1 VTDLSAGPK
10 VGLFFDLRNP
20 KQWASSPADHLARN
34 LEVIEHAETLGAE
47 SIWATEHHLFD
58 DGYLS
63 QPLVFAA
70 AVAARTKRVR
80 VGTGILLAP
89 LHHPRHIAEQ
99 AALVDAISGGRFE
112 LGLGAG
118 YVASEFE
125 AFGAKLKGRFGA
137 TDRVYSEVQALLA
150 EEPLSRLSV
159 QHPLPIWLGY
169 QGPKNAVRA
178 GTLGAGLLTLNRGSY
193 EPYRNALE
201 AAGHGADSAR
211 MGGVIDLIVARDPEA
226 AWATIRP
233 HYEHMAL
240 TYLQASVP
248 GATLPDGVLASR
260 FGRDKRGAPIQLSVL
275 TPDEAVTEIRR
286 RITGLPV
293 EHVYCWASIAGMP
306 GALVDEHLELLFGE
320 VAPQLRASATES

>member
-10 VGLFFDLRNP
+10 VGLFFDVRNP
-20 KQWASSPADHLARN
+20 KQWALPAADHLARTF
-34 LEVIEHAETLGAE
+34 EVIEQAEALGAD
-47 SIWATEHHLFD
+47 SIWATEHHMFD

-63 QPLVFAA
+63 QPLTFAA

-89 LHHPRHIAEQ
+89 LHHSRHIAEQ

-118 YVASEFE
+118 YVASEFD
-125 AFGAKLKGRFGA
+125 AFGVPLQGRFGA
-137 TDRVYSEVQALLA
+137 TDRVYSEVRALLA
-150 EEPLSRLSV
+150 KEPLSRLSV

-201 AAGHGADSAR
+201 AAGHEAESAR

-226 AWATIRP
+226 AWERIRP

-248 GATLPDGVLASR
+248 GAALPAGVLDSR

-275 TPDEAVTEIRR
+275 SPDEAVTEIKR

-293 EHVYCWASIAGMP
+293 EHVYCWASIAGM
-306 GALVDEHLELLFGE
+306 AADLVDEHLELLFGE
-320 VAPQLRASATES
+320 VAPQLKTTPAS

>member
-1 VTDLSAGPK
+1 MHAPSSGLRI
-10 VGLFFDLRNP
+10 GLFFDLRNP
-20 KQWASSPADHLARN
+20 RQWASSTADHLARTF
-34 LEVIEHAETLGAE
+34 EVIDHAEALGAD
-47 SIWATEHHLFD
+47 SVWATEHHLFD

-63 QPLVFAA
+63 QPLTFAA

-125 AFGAKLKGRFGA
+125 AFGADLKGRFGV
-137 TDRVYSEVQALLA
+137 TDRVYSEVRALLA
-150 EEPLSRLSV
+150 EEPLNRLSV
-159 QHPLPIWLGY
+159 QHPIPMWLGY
-169 QGPKNAVRA
+169 QGPKNAKRA

-193 EPYRNALE
+193 EPYVEALE
-201 AAGHGADSAR
+201 AAGHGAATAR

-226 AWATIRP
+226 AWAMIRP
-233 HYEHMAL
+233 HYAHMAL

-248 GATLPDGVLASR
+248 DATLPAGVLASR

-275 TPDEAVTEIRR
+275 SPDEAVTEIRR

-293 EHVYCWASIAGMP
+293 EHVYFWASIAGMP
-306 GALVDEHLELLFGE
+306 GNLVDEHLELLFTE
-320 VAPQLRASATES
+320 VAPKLRAQAA

>member
-1 VTDLSAGPK
+1 MTATGVAPK

-20 KQWASSPADHLARN
+20 RQWASSSADHLARTFD
-34 LEVIEHAETLGAE
+34 VIDHAEALGAD

-63 QPLVFAA
+63 QPLTFAA

-125 AFGAKLKGRFGA
+125 AFGAQLKGRFGE
-137 TDRVYSEVQALLA
+137 TDRVFSEVRALLA
-150 EEPLSRLSV
+150 EEPLRRLAV
-159 QHPLPIWLGY
+159 QQPIPQWLGY

-178 GTLGAGLLTLNRGSY
+178 GTLGAGLLTLNRGSF
-193 EPYRNALE
+193 EPYRQALE
-201 AAGHGADSAR
+201 AAGHGAETAR
-211 MGGVIDLIVARDPEA
+211 MGGVIDLIVSRDPEA
-226 AWATIRP
+226 AWERIRP

-240 TYLQASVP
+240 TYLQAAVP
-248 GATLPDGVLASR
+248 GATLPDGVLDSR
-260 FGRDKRGAPIQLSVL
+260 FGREKRGAPIQLSVL
-275 TPDEAVTEIRR
+275 SPEEAVAEIQR

-293 EHVYCWASIAGMP
+293 EHVYFWASIAGMP
-306 GALVDEHLELLFGE
+306 GDVVDEHLELLFGE
-320 VAPQLRASATES
+320 VAPQLRAAAQG